1 MLLEKLEI
9 PAGIDTPYVCLNA
22 NTGVCELTGKSYPD
36 DIAEFYGHIVDWFEE
51 YVYSGKKDL
60 SINMKLT
67 YYNSSSQKIYIDI
80 FEKLIA
86 AENFI
91 SVVYWH
97 YAEDDEDMLDA
108 GQEFTKL
115 VEIPIEFVPY
125 KR

>member
-22 NTGVCELTGKSYPD
+22 ITGVCELTGKSYPD
-36 DIAEFYGHIVDWFEE
+36 DITEFYEKIVNWFEE
-51 YVYSGKKDL
+51 YLYSGKHDL
-60 SINMKLT
+60 TVNIRLT

-80 FEKLIA
+80 FEKLHS
-86 AENFI
+86 AENFKTI
-91 SVVYWH
+91 VNWY

-108 GQEFTKL
+108 GHEFCKL
-115 VEIPIEFVPY
+115 VEVPFNFITY